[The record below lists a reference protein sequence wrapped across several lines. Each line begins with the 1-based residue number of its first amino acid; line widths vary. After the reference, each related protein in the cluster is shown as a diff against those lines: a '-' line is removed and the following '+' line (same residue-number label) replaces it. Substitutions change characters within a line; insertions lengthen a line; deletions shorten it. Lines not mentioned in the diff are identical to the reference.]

1 MKHRPWLRYV
11 HWFGYLTSCIVI
23 LQLLFLT
30 YLGASEWARRHDLR
44 EATRMQQGPVNARL
58 SQAYARET
66 EVSLLNRLP
75 ALSSLSPDGFRLIAM
90 PSFGDANFAISLH
103 KTPRGGEGFLV
114 LDPSS
119 DDTGPAQTVQLKL
132 SPAVYDELTE
142 RLDALASS
150 WEGES
155 GWWTDGT
162 DIVYE
167 RVKGN
172 SVTSGFGNSPRFYGK
187 VGALVFNA
195 VRPVAP
201 ELARFDSSWHPR
213 DW

>member
-1 MKHRPWLRYV
+1 M
-11 HWFGYLTSCIVI
+11 
-23 LQLLFLT
+23 
-30 YLGASEWARRHDLR
+30 
-44 EATRMQQGPVNARL
+44 
-58 SQAYARET
+58 
-66 EVSLLNRLP
+66 
-75 ALSSLSPDGFRLIAM
+75 
-90 PSFGDANFAISLH
+90 
-103 KTPRGGEGFLV
+103 